1 MRLSDVDVSVPE
13 PAEEAV
19 NFQSIR
25 PRLFGIAYRMLGGV
39 AEAEDVVQ
47 DVWVRWLGADR
58 VLVRDRVAFL
68 VTITTR
74 LALDAAAVSARA
86 RREIP
91 VDRWL
96 PKWISTSDNPALV
109 ADRSS
114 ELEGAVR
121 LLFQRLWPAGSAVFV
136 LREAF
141 DYPFRE
147 IAEALRTS
155 EANARQLGRRA
166 RVHLREERDEPV
178 RSTECDRLFKGF
190 LDAAR
195 SGEMADLRR
204 ILVEDVTAHPGR
216 TLRTRCSSACAAGEA
231 VASGDGAMTAVTAV
245 MCAS

>member
-1 MRLSDVDVSVPE
+1 MRLSDVDVVSE

-74 LALDAAAVSARA
+74 LALNAAVSARA

-96 PKWISTSDNPALV
+96 PKWISTSDDPALV

-121 LLFQRLWPAGSAVFV
+121 LLFQRLSPAERAVFV

-166 RVHLREERDEPV
+166 RVHLREERDEPL

-190 LDAAR
+190 LAAAR

-204 ILVEDVTAHPGR
+204 ILVEDITAHPGR
-216 TLRTRCSSACAAGEA
+216 ALRTRCSSAFAAGEA
-231 VASGDGAMTAVTAV
+231 VASGDGAMTAVTAA

>member
-1 MRLSDVDVSVPE
+1 MPLSDVDVASA
-13 PAEEAV
+13 PAEDAAD
-19 NFQSIR
+19 FQSIR
-25 PRLFGIAYRMLGGV
+25 PRLFGIAYRTLGRV

-74 LALDAAAVSARA
+74 LALNAAVSARV

-91 VDRWL
+91 VDHWL
-96 PKWISTSDNPALV
+96 SERISTSDDPALT
-109 ADRSS
+109 ADLSS
-114 ELEGAVR
+114 ELEDAVR
-121 LLFQRLWPAGSAVFV
+121 LLFQRLSPPERAVFV

-141 DYPFRE
+141 DHPFRE
-147 IAEALRTS
+147 IADALGTT
-155 EANARQLGRRA
+155 EANARQVGRRA

-178 RSTECDRLFKGF
+178 PPAECDRLLRAL

-195 SGEMADLRR
+195 DGEMADLRR
-204 ILVEDVTAHPGR
+204 VLVEGLTAASR
-216 TLRTRCSSACAAGEA
+216 RSLRPRRS
-231 VASGDGAMTAVTAV
+231 